1 MSALE
6 SPHLLLPLEKPTD
19 RRAATPPSHNPSRQ
33 RAQETGGRQGHISQP
48 RTSWARRGRDRFPP
62 QREPT
67 LPQVDVDFKP
77 AERRAHFHCL
87 KPPRVWYWLWPLY
100 TPFPPSPKS
109 SPQLAHHQAL
119 FHDSFLIRPFYRPH
133 HRLEHSRLSHPEL
146 APPVDQ
152 PLRIHRPLGLEG
164 TLSSRPIRTCEAKTK
179 EEGRTRSVTNLGMDF
194 ARLHQ
199 KKAVREGTAEESW
212 GLGNQ
217 QQGPRGQVVS
227 V

>member
-87 KPPRVWYWLWPLY
+87 KPPRVW
-100 TPFPPSPKS
+100 
-109 SPQLAHHQAL
+109 
-119 FHDSFLIRPFYRPH
+119 
-133 HRLEHSRLSHPEL
+133 LEHSRLSHPEL

-179 EEGRTRSVTNLGMDF
+179 EEGRTRSVTNLGMAELVF
-194 ARLHQ
+194 TFTEILRSCLHSSISSYHHCLSVRPS
-199 KKAVREGTAEESW
+199 AVASLGAGLRQTSSEESSARGDCRGKL
-212 GLGNQ
+212 GLGKPAAGATWAGGFCVNL
-217 QQGPRGQVVS
+217 
-227 V
+227 